1 MKVKNLNSSSRKTN
15 KAIKE
20 AFAELI
26 KEKKELN
33 NITVTEL
40 VKKADITRSA
50 FYTHFD
56 SIYDIAQ
63 EIQNETLDLLMTNI
77 DSIQSIDDLDHYLD
91 IIFNYLY
98 ENEKIYSM
106 MLSSNEPMLFSN
118 RLSKTINNHI
128 FSLLKE
134 ANNENLIL
142 KVTFYTDGCMN
153 LIIKHFRKEIP
164 NSLDEIKTFMK
175 NLFRKL
181 FLNK

>member
-20 AFAELI
+20 AFAELMQ
-26 KEKKELN
+26 EKKELN

-40 VKKADITRSA
+40 VKKADITRSS
-50 FYTHFD
+50 FYTHYD

-77 DSIQSIDDLDHYLD
+77 DSIQTTSDFDHYLD
-91 IIFNYLY
+91 IIFNYLK

-118 RLSKTINNHI
+118 RLSKTINKHI
-128 FSLLKE
+128 FDLLKGY
-134 ANNENLIL
+134 NNENLIL
-142 KVTFYTDGCMN
+142 NITFYTDGCMN

-164 NSLDEIKTFMK
+164 NSLDELNAFMK
-175 NLFRKL
+175 ELFRNLFVK
-181 FLNK
+181 